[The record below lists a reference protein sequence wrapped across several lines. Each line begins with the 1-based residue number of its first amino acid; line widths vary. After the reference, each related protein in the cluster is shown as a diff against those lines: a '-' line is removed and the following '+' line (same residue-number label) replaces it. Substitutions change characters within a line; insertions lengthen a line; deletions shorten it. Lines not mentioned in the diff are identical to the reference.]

1 MAKQEKLKNYEI
13 QALSQKVF
21 EEVKANKLAKA
32 KRDHSDKITAFI
44 NEYKVLEKQERALK
58 DKKNKL
64 SEDFGK
70 KHKVYIGYN
79 SYNETSLI
87 NQFAEFP
94 QQHEIE
100 REIILKGIF
109 SDKSELEEFIK
120 ELVKKFS

>member
-13 QALSQKVF
+13 SALSHKVF
-21 EEVKANKLAKA
+21 EEIKTIKLAKA
-32 KRDHSDKITAFI
+32 KKDHSDKITEFV
-44 NEYKVLEKQERALK
+44 NEYKSLEKQEQALK

-64 SEDFGK
+64 SEDFAK
-70 KHKVYIGYN
+70 KHKIYVGYN

-94 QQHEIE
+94 QQENIE